1 MVAKWE
7 ATLFQNVE
15 KEHSEQ
21 PDFKG
26 ALVFGV
32 DTYDVVAWLREVKKG
47 SHAGRPYLSM
57 QLTPTDDSG
66 AVERANIALWE
77 KRYRTAETDP
87 HFKGKESLN
96 GEVLKF
102 SARIKLAGSLHAV
115 QLSVERLTADDEEMG
130 ALAKETQRRLAA
142 FTGRGKGTAGREA
155 AGRKIVGVKSRPRR
169 GTGRRGPLLDAVPHR
184 RLRIIRGGH

>member
-1 MVAKWE
+1 MVANWE

-142 FTGRGKGTAGREA
+142 FMDEA
-155 AGRKIVGVKSRPRR
+155 RAQ
-169 GTGRRGPLLDAVPHR
+169 LDAKQPAEKLSVSKADLDAELDEGAPF
-184 RLRIIRGGH
+184 